1 MRSFF
6 YILSALIVVGL
17 AFWAY
22 RENYE
27 TQAAQDRAER
37 LETQIAGT
45 RQRLRVLKAEWA
57 YLNRPD
63 RLRDLA
69 ELNYER
75 LGLLPLQPHQF
86 GRVDQVA
93 YPPVEGALEGLPI
106 DLSNSVDVSAQES
119 VE

>member
-1 MRSFF
+1 MRSLFL
-6 YILSALIVVGL
+6 ILVTLVVIGL

-27 TQAAQDRAER
+27 TQAAQDRAEQ
-37 LETQIAGT
+37 LERDIAGA
-45 RQRLRVLKAEWA
+45 RQRLRILNAEWA

-63 RLRDLA
+63 RLRELA

-86 GRVDQVA
+86 GRVDQVS
-93 YPPVEGALEGLPI
+93 YPPDEAEGVVL
-106 DLSNSVDVSAQES
+106 DLSNSIDVSDMED
-119 VE
+119 EE